1 MTLGDIVAGNA
12 VRFPD
17 VAAYRHGDRS
27 ISHGQLRDRA
37 VRLIS
42 AMAAAGVRRQDRI
55 AVLSRNSIEFGELN
69 AAIHLSGIIMAT
81 INFRLSPGRSTACCV
96 EWCRRSFC
104 RRRVR
109 YHDRRPRGRPTVTA
123 ARGGHRLRTTAGV
136 VGYEAFLNSGRG
148 DELEFVAQPEDIAYL
163 LFTSGTTG
171 ASKCCILGQREMRAV
186 ALTMNNEMHCGSA
199 DRGLIN
205 MPMFHVGALA
215 IVGGLHARGGTV
227 VLQQQ
232 FDAAD
237 AVRLV
242 ATEQITV
249 LHLAPVMLKALLD
262 EVAEGAAVESVRTVV
277 YSAAPMTAAV
287 LRRAMSVIPGAG
299 FLNLYG
305 QTEAIVSGLP
315 RELHALDGPEVEKR
329 LSSVGFPFP
338 GTRIRIVDEHGQE
351 VPAGQ
356 AGEIVVRSGSMFR
369 GYWQDGA
376 ATEVTLRDGWCHT
389 GDVGR
394 LDERGLLY
402 LVDRKKDVIISGG
415 ENVYS
420 PEVEDA
426 LSAIDGVA
434 ACAVVGVPDDRWG
447 EAVCAVIVPWAGATL
462 TLGRCRMECANGWPA
477 TKSRAEWCWSPN
489 YRCWPAARWTRSSSA
504 PPWQTELQ
512 PGLPVHGDHHRAGQA
527 VFRPHAD
534 GGIGAVLHGGP

>member
-1 MTLGDIVAGNA
+1 MDTADGMTLGDIVTDNA

-17 VAAYRHGDRS
+17 VAAYRCGNRTV
-27 ISHGQLRDRA
+27 SHAQLRNRA
-37 VRLIS
+37 VRLVS
-42 AMAAAGVRRQDRI
+42 AMAAAGLRRQDRV

-69 AAIHLSGIIMAT
+69 AATQLSGIILAT
-81 INFRLSPGRSTACCV
+81 INFRLATPEIRDV
-96 EWCRRSFC
+96 V
-104 RRRVR
+104 RRVEPSIVFVA
-109 YHDRRPRGRPTVTA
+109 DEFVAVITDLMSGLPSRPLVVAFGCEPPPGT
-123 ARGGHRLRTTAGV
+123 
-136 VGYEAFLNSGRG
+136 VGYEGFLSAAPSEAL
-148 DELEFVAQPEDIAYL
+148 ELVAEPDDIAYL

-186 ALTMNNEMHCGSA
+186 ALTMNNEMCCGSD
-199 DRGLIN
+199 DRGLIT

-237 AVRLV
+237 AVRLI
-242 ATEQITV
+242 AAQRITV
-249 LHLAPVMLKALLD
+249 LHLAPIMLRALLD
-262 EVAEGAAVESVRTVV
+262 AVGERADVESVRTVV
-277 YSAAPMTAAV
+277 YSAAPMTATV
-287 LRRAMSVIPGAG
+287 LRRAMSVLPGAG

-305 QTEAIVSGLP
+305 QTEVIVSGLP
-315 RELHALDGPEVEKR
+315 RELHTPAAQAQLR
-329 LSSVGFPFP
+329 SVGFPFP
-338 GTRIRIVDEHGQE
+338 GTRIRIVDEDGRD
-351 VPAGQ
+351 VPAGH

-369 GYWQDGA
+369 GYWQDRS

-394 LDERGLLY
+394 VDERGLLY

-447 EAVCAVIVPWAGATL
+447 EAVCAVVVPSAGATL
-462 TLGRCRMECANGWPA
+462 TLEVLQDGVRQRLARYKVPRRLVLAAELPVLPSG
-477 TKSRAEWCWSPN
+477 KVDKKRLRAE
-489 YRCWPAARWTRSSSA
+489 
-504 PPWQTELQ
+504 L
-512 PGLPVHGDHHRAGQA
+512 A
-527 VFRPHAD
+527 V
-534 GGIGAVLHGGP
+534 